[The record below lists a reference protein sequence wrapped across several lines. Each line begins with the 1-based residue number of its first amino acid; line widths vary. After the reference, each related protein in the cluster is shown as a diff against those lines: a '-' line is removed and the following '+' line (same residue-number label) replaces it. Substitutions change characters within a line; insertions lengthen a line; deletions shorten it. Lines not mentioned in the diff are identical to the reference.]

1 MESDTTKIAIIAAL
15 AVVTS
20 SVTALNEF
28 TKIFDFAP
36 FWSDLLVALGTMSAA
51 AYLLAR
57 ARFERIVVARHSAL
71 RRIFGAATSYFLPV
85 FIALLG
91 VITIVHPIGNVV
103 HGSWLACGVVET
115 QCGQPR
121 CIRLFDERERQTA
134 RECFPLDSSNYF
146 QTSSIPRWNYEP
158 KRLSL
163 RCGAE
168 ERATVAIVS
177 ALLRNPKCDGK
188 MNLD

>member
-57 ARFERIVVARHSAL
+57 ARSERIVVARHSAL

-121 CIRLFDERERQTA
+121 CIRLFDERERGKQPVNVF
-134 RECFPLDSSNYF
+134 R
-146 QTSSIPRWNYEP
+146 SIAQITFR
-158 KRLSL
+158 RHRFHVGTMSL
-163 RCGAE
+163 RGCRYDAAQKNG
-168 ERATVAIVS
+168 RQSQSSVH
-177 ALLRNPKCDGK
+177 C
-188 MNLD
+188 